1 MWLLFPA
8 CVNCFSNSFS
18 QDNVEYNDIKHL
30 IKVRT
35 TRDQA
40 HAISIP
46 SRGNGGD
53 TALKEF
59 EDELYSALSEQHQ
72 RIDLFVFSKSG
83 EISRRLSKSLASSG
97 ARLV

>member
-1 MWLLFPA
+1 
-8 CVNCFSNSFS
+8 
-18 QDNVEYNDIKHL
+18 VEYNEIKHL
-30 IKVRT
+30 IKART

-46 SRGNGGD
+46 GRGNGEN

-59 EDELYSALSEQHQ
+59 EDELYSELSEQHQ

-83 EISRRLSKSLASSG
+83 EVSRRLGKSLVGPRGSG
-97 ARLV
+97 GTRSV